1 MITVWNRFVQL
12 KGVGKPVQERVQI
25 QAHLV
30 FVFCTCQQVC
40 KDPTPLLFVFSPC
53 QQVCLDPTPV
63 MFVFLSVS
71 TSLPE
76 SRPLSC
82 LVSPCQQICQ
92 NPGPSHVCCL
102 CQHLCQDP
110 LLSCLFSVPVNRFAS
125 VSASLLKSRPLS
137 CLLSFSV
144 NRFAKIQAPL
154 MQRRSALDKVK
165 RIHQFMRD
173 VEDEKLWIQEMMPRA
188 TATNY
193 GNSLLSVQLLI
204 KKNHVSA
211 WCLWSV
217 VLRHS
222 LLVLGHWNGRCHFK
236 CGKCIFH
243 ASEEKNMLVKN
254 EQAVSCL
261 YTYSVKVW
269 TVV

>member
-25 QAHLV
+25 EAHLV

-40 KDPTPLLFVFSPC
+40 QDPTPLLFVFSPC

-76 SRPLSC
+76 SRPLSR
-82 LVSPCQQICQ
+82 LVSPCQQVCQ

-144 NRFAKIQAPL
+144 NRFAKIQAPV
-154 MQRRSALDKVK
+154 M
-165 RIHQFMRD
+165 
-173 VEDEKLWIQEMMPRA
+173 
-188 TATNY
+188 
-193 GNSLLSVQLLI
+193 
-204 KKNHVSA
+204 
-211 WCLWSV
+211 SV
-217 VLRHS
+217 VFFCQQ
-222 LLVLGHWNGRCHFK
+222 VCQDPGPCHVCCLFLST
-236 CGKCIFH
+236 GLPR
-243 ASEEKNMLVKN
+243 SRPL
-254 EQAVSCL
+254 SC
-261 YTYSVKVW
+261 SVGQRW
-269 TVV
+269 TR